1 MLTVIAIEV
10 DTYPEPCSTASGKS
24 LRRTSRS
31 DGRPQSVPFYPRDHI
46 SRRID
51 LGLLDYSAQPVEQAT
66 YDMLD
71 PLEFARLRQSV
82 ENRRGDRSL
91 LDLSNEEL
99 AKALRLVETHGEK
112 AVPTVA
118 GLLLLGK
125 KEAIVCV

>member
-1 MLTVIAIEV
+1 M
-10 DTYPEPCSTASGKS
+10 
-24 LRRTSRS
+24 
-31 DGRPQSVPFYPRDHI
+31 PFYPRDHI